1 MRELTWRQWLHG
13 LLAVI
18 ITSLSTIA
26 GATIWGL
33 LRNFQLDW
41 NFFEPLVGSAFLTG
55 WPAVQLYMR
64 TFPPPGDLM
73 HTIVTDT
80 DRVKKIPGGGTETTK
95 IRKTET
101 TKTPE
106 ELPPSGPANPA

>member
-1 MRELTWRQWLHG
+1 MKELSWRQWLHG
-13 LLAVI
+13 LFAVV

-26 GATIWGL
+26 GATIWGV

-73 HTIVTDT
+73 HTIVTQT
-80 DRVKKIPGGGTETTK
+80 DSVKKIPGGATT
-95 IRKTET
+95 ITQTTKTET
-101 TKTPE
+101 SQDP
-106 ELPPSGPANPA
+106 PPSGPA